1 METFTEN
8 WLQHNSALYFT
19 TYLSIALSKILPH
32 WKTIKNAKKLSVF
45 DENDSHC
52 LSNFLQTHTFW
63 KFDHISRTYNQIN
76 YRNIWFP
83 KVIRILIM
91 TAQVLFFDIFS
102 KKDPHLNVVECVLR
116 SHETF
121 CVTLLICFVLLIRCW
136 YRSLPYTFIYF
147 FEFSLWLFYLI
158 SKIDT

>member
-19 TYLSIALSKILPH
+19 NYLSIALSKILPH
-32 WKTIKNAKKLSVF
+32 WKTIKNTKKLSVF

-52 LSNFLQTHTFW
+52 LSSFLQTHTFW

-102 KKDPHLNVVECVLR
+102 KKDPHLNVAECVLR
-116 SHETF
+116 SQETF

-136 YRSLPYTFIYF
+136 YSSLPYTFIYF
-147 FEFSLWLFYLI
+147 FEFNLWHFYLI
-158 SKIDT
+158 SKIDA